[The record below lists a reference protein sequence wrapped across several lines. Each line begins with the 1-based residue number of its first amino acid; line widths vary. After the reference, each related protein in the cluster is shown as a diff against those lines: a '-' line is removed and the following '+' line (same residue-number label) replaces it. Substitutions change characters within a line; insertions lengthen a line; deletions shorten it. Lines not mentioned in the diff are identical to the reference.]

1 MVVTESSRNK
11 AQGEQSYWQLVRWK
25 FARNRLGVA
34 GAVVVIGFYLV
45 CGVFGEFFAPYLLM
59 HTSDYF
65 QAPPQ
70 IPRFIDAAGNFHL
83 RPFVYGYEKK
93 IDEEAYRRYFV
104 LDNSKRYPIYFFT
117 HGEPY
122 KLFGLF
128 RTDIHFFGT
137 GVGNPEAHCFILGT
151 DRLGRD
157 LFSRI
162 IYGGRVSLTVGMV
175 GEIIGLLAGIILGG
189 MSGYL
194 GGIVDIIIQRAIE
207 LMMAFPTI
215 PLWMA
220 LAAAIPPQWS
230 PLTVWLALTVI
241 ISLIGSGS
249 FARQVR
255 GLVLS
260 LREREYVL
268 AAISAGAGDWYVVR
282 RHLIPNTLSHLIVIS
297 TLAIPAMILGETSL
311 SFLGLGLRPPITSW
325 GVLLKETQNVI
336 ALRFTPWFIIPAVF
350 VIASVSAFNFLGDGL
365 RDAADPYAR

>member
-1 MVVTESSRNK
+1 VVEVSK
-11 AQGEQSYWQLVRWK
+11 EQ
-25 FARNRLGVA
+25 
-34 GAVVVIGFYLV
+34 IGGPRSACRIGLLH
-45 CGVFGEFFAPYLLM
+45 GVFGEFFAPYLLD
-59 HTSDYF
+59 HSSDYF

-70 IPRFIDAAGNFHL
+70 LPRFIDAEGRFHS
-83 RPFVYGYEKK
+83 RPFVYGYEKI
-93 IDEEAYRRYFV
+93 IDEKAYRRYFV
-104 LDNSKRYPIYFFT
+104 IDNSKRYPIYFFT

-128 RTDIHFFGT
+128 PTDIHLFGP
-137 GVGNPEAHCFILGT
+137 GADNPEAHCFVFGT

-157 LFSRI
+157 LFSRV

-175 GEIIGLLAGIILGG
+175 GEIMGLLAGIILGG
-189 MSGYL
+189 VSGYL
-194 GGIVDIIIQRAIE
+194 GGLVDLIIQRAIE

-230 PLTVWLALTVI
+230 PLTVWLVLTII

-255 GLVLS
+255 GMVLS
-260 LREREYVL
+260 LRERDYVL
-268 AAISAGAGDWYVVR
+268 AAISAGAGDWYVIR
-282 RHLIPNTLSHLIVIS
+282 QHLIPNTLSHLIVIS

-350 VIASVSAFNFLGDGL
+350 VIASVLGFNFLGDGL